1 MNLKILEDADWTADD
16 KRDILNFIS
25 VPAYNGGH
33 ELPEGASLADV
44 FEQIKTRSLGIWAD
58 GLPTLCLSI
67 APIDDQRMTGLFH
80 AAGDR
85 RLPFGVV
92 EKVSKAWLGKLAQ
105 GGYSVRAFTSIKA
118 VARAARRIGFED
130 WGHDPQTG
138 DWVGAFRLH
147 N

>member
-25 VPAYNGGH
+25 CPQYNGGH
-33 ELPEGASLADV
+33 ELPEGASLATV
-44 FEQIKTRSLGIWAD
+44 FDQIKTRSLGIWAD

-80 AAGDR
+80 LSADG
-85 RLPFGVV
+85 RLPVGTAA
-92 EKVSKAWLGKLAQ
+92 KVSKSWLGKLAQ
-105 GGYSVRAFTSIKA
+105 GGYSIRAFTGIQA
-118 VARAARRIGFED
+118 MGRAARMIGFED
-130 WGHDPQTG
+130 WGRDPQTG